1 MLYEPLLVEKCKK
14 RKKAAARKAC
24 DTIRGQTIKDFRKPL
39 GRDIRVEIG
48 PKAFES
54 VSILYS
60 TLYHEYVH
68 VRQRTSFGGGPGKL
82 ASEVEAYFFE
92 LKQAVVTGIA
102 ADIKEV
108 TGNFG
113 NLRKVYL
120 DLKGPEKTKYKKDY
134 DWALHKTLRLLLK
147 KIREEK
153 NPSELSLH
161 LAIADDFRGKVGREL
176 SAKENAALTTLS
188 QSKYKEYFIAESE
201 RISSLKKPVESP
213 LDWYNLKSSYEK
225 LSKSDKKTMHSRYVK
240 AFRVMFKKLVQ
251 SIMKWKPGTSSVT
264 GVDIFRKLELSKRK
278 NTLERLFAD
287 LPAGLKSKLKPQ
299 YEIVLKHLEKVE
311 KDFK

>member
-1 MLYEPLLVEKCKK
+1 
-14 RKKAAARKAC
+14 
-24 DTIRGQTIKDFRKPL
+24 
-39 GRDIRVEIG
+39 
-48 PKAFES
+48 
-54 VSILYS
+54 
-60 TLYHEYVH
+60 VH
-68 VRQRTSFGGGPGKL
+68 VRHRTSFGGGPGKL

-92 LKQAVVTGIA
+92 LKRAAVTGIA

-134 DWALHKTLRLLLK
+134 DWALHETLRLLMK

-161 LAIADDFRGKVGREL
+161 LAIADDFRSKVGREL
-176 SAKENAALTTLS
+176 SAKDNAALTKLS
-188 QSKYKEYFIAESE
+188 QSKYKEYFIAETE
-201 RISSLKKPVESP
+201 RIYSLKKPVESP
-213 LDWYNLKSSYEK
+213 WDWYNLKTSYEK
-225 LSKSDKKTMHSRYVK
+225 LSESDKKIMHSRYVK
-240 AFRVMFKKLVQ
+240 VFRVMFRKLVR

-278 NTLERLFAD
+278 NTLQRLYAD
-287 LPAGLKSKLKPQ
+287 LPAGLKSELKPQ
-299 YEIVLKHLEKVE
+299 YEIALKHLEKVE